1 MTLIWRRARVLA
13 CVEKRTNLR
22 TIDETV
28 RYESVLFPKYQK
40 HYSKY
45 CVYDEITYTDRAYN
59 SDNLGKFN
67 IHYLLLRT
75 AIYVLWMVRTSHD

>member
-1 MTLIWRRARVLA
+1 MTLIWRSARVIA

-28 RYESVLFPKYQK
+28 LYESVLFPKYQK

-45 CVYDEITYTDRAYN
+45 
-59 SDNLGKFN
+59 
-67 IHYLLLRT
+67 
-75 AIYVLWMVRTSHD
+75 